1 MSLLPVVATRGMN
14 AQLRY
19 HQSSA
24 EEALMF
30 PTGHSR
36 RFAGRTLLIIF
47 AIVAIVSAVYQIV
60 IRTDVGRR
68 WLETRQPPKQPDLIS
83 QIGIVGFQPGFE
95 YGASHTAWA
104 DFTIV
109 NGNPFPVTDIILRCD
124 FQDATRT
131 KISEV
136 RLHLIGPVVPAKGQK
151 AFKHE
156 LLSHV
161 SSETRNANCAMADA
175 RRHY

>member
-1 MSLLPVVATRGMN
+1 MN
-14 AQLRY
+14 SQLRY
-19 HQSSA
+19 YLRWA

-47 AIVAIVSAVYQIV
+47 AIVAIVSAVYQIA

-68 WLETRQPPKQPDLIS
+68 WLETRQPPKQPDLVS
-83 QIGIVGFQPGFE
+83 QIGIVGLQPRFE
-95 YGASHTAWA
+95 YGVSHTAWA

-109 NGNPFPVTDIILRCD
+109 NGNPFPVTDIIVRCD
-124 FQDATRT
+124 FQSATGT

-136 RLHLIGPVVPAKGQK
+136 RVHMNGPVVPAKGQK

-156 LLSHV
+156 FLSHV
-161 SSETRNANCAMADA
+161 SSETRSANCAMADA
-175 RRHY
+175 HRHY